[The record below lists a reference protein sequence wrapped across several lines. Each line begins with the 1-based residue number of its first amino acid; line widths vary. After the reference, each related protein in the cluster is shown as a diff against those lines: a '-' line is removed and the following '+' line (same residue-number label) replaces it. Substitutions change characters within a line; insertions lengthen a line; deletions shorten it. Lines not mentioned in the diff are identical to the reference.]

1 MTTEQLFTILD
12 DFEQRTRDRHF
23 TSLAELAQSK
33 GEQALQGHNFI
44 YSFAGDVMRELD
56 PYVPFSQSLRRWV
69 ESFGRLNIEFSGAE
83 LTLIC
88 WIVKVNIQTVSAMG
102 QFRRFTTKVSGSRRK
117 LISPVM
123 LSQIR

>member
-1 MTTEQLFTILD
+1 MPKKEKMTTEQLFTILD

-56 PYVPFSQSLRRWV
+56 PYVPVFTIAASLGGVFW
-69 ESFGRLNIEFSGAE
+69 
-83 LTLIC
+83 
-88 WIVKVNIQTVSAMG
+88 
-102 QFRRFTTKVSGSRRK
+102 
-117 LISPVM
+117 SP
-123 LSQIR
+123 QY